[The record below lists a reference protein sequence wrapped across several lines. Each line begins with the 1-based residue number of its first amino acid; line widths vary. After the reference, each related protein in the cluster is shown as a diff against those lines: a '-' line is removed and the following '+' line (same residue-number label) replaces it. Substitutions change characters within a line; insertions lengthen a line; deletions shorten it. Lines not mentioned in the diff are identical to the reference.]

1 MSVPEIVHELVD
13 RFHANLDAYKSGS
26 FDEADVRVQFIDPL
40 FKGALGWDIYNEAGR
55 PRAYQDVVYE
65 DRVKVKGGTKA
76 PDYGFY
82 AGGARKFFLEAKKPS
97 VNIRGD
103 VAPAVQV
110 RRYAWSAKLPL
121 SILTDF
127 EELAVYDCRFE
138 PTKDDPPATAR
149 LEYITYDKYTDPE
162 YWEKIYGIFSREA
175 VLEGSLDKY
184 AEANRKKRGT
194 QTVDDVF
201 LREIEGWREMLA
213 RDLAARNDLN
223 TRQLNYAVQL
233 TIDRIIFLRMAEDR
247 GVEEYERLK
256 NLLNGGV
263 GSGVYEQ
270 LCTLFREADD
280 RYNSG
285 LFHFRDER
293 DRGGEPDNLTPNLK
307 IGDDVLEDII
317 GGLYYPESPY
327 EFSVLPV
334 DVLGQVYE
342 QFLGS
347 VILLEGDGH
356 RATVEQKPEVR
367 KAGGVYYTPTY
378 IVDYIVENTVGKLL
392 EGKKPGPRGGASKLK
407 IVDPAC
413 GSGSFLIGAYEYLL
427 DWHRDRYLED
437 GPDKHRNRLYEG
449 PGGTWHLTIDEKRR
463 ILLNNIYGVDIDP
476 QAVEVTKLSLL
487 LKVLEGESDQS
498 LQTQLR
504 MFQERALPDLRENI
518 KCGNSLIEPDF
529 YENEQMILLD
539 EEDHYRINVFDWQE
553 AFPQVFEGND
563 PGFDAVIGN
572 PPYLRIQGLQEYYGS
587 QIEYFQ
593 THYDSAVKRF
603 DLYLLFIEKG
613 FDLLNKVGRQGYICP
628 HKFTHADFG
637 SGLRKFL
644 IEKSAIE
651 SFVSFGNNLIF
662 DQASTY
668 TSVLLLRSDSEASF
682 SYYEFEDM
690 PNAALQQQLSSL
702 DKQDFAGYSL
712 DNLSDS
718 PWVLTSNSFQDV
730 LARLLQQPLTLKD
743 VFEEVLVGV
752 QSGIDEVHVLRNI
765 GERRGDILTLFSERA
780 NEQVEIEAGLV
791 KPFLRGED
799 VNRYAEPQ
807 HSYCCIYPYQLV
819 DGKTKIMEE
828 NELRQKYPFGYA
840 YLERYRSEL
849 TETRVRQR
857 TNPKYWY
864 SCHRSRNMNV
874 FESNRIVTPEIS
886 FGCNMTVA
894 ATGVYHNTMV
904 YSLLPA
910 ESQNEKLEYW
920 LGLLNSRMLWQFLT
934 NTGNV
939 LRGGYFRFKTNYLN
953 PFPIRTIDF
962 SDPEDAARHEKMVEL
977 VERML
982 RLHEK
987 SAEAKIESE
996 RIVLQRQI
1004 DATDRQIDRLV
1015 YELYG
1020 LTEEEIEIVEG

>member
-82 AGGARKFFLEAKKPS
+82 AGGTRKFFLEAKKPS

-138 PTKDDPPATAR
+138 PTKDDPPTTAR

-162 YWEKIYGIFSREA
+162 YWEKIYEIFSREA

-194 QTVDDVF
+194 QTVDDAF

-213 RDLAARNDLN
+213 RDLAALNDLN

-263 GSGVYEQ
+263 GSGIYER
-270 LCTLFREADD
+270 LSTFFHEADD

-317 GGLYYPESPY
+317 SGLYYPESPY

-449 PGGTWHLTIDEKRR
+449 REGTWHLTIDEKRR

-518 KCGNSLIEPDF
+518 KCGNSLIGPDF
-529 YENEQMILLD
+529 YAQQDMALFE
-539 EEDHYRINVFDWQE
+539 EEDYYRINVFDWQE
-553 AFPQVFEGND
+553 AFPQVFGGED
-563 PGFDAVIGN
+563 SGFDAVIGN
-572 PPYLRIQGLQEYYGS
+572 PPYIRIQTLKEFAPV
-587 QIEYFQ
+587 EVE
-593 THYDSAVKRF
+593 HYKTAYRSAGKGNYDIYVV
-603 DLYLLFIEKG
+603 FIERG
-613 FDLLNKVGRQGYICP
+613 LEILNRSGRLGYILP
-628 HKFTHADFG
+628 HKFFNAKYGQPVRELISSGKHLSEIVHFG
-637 SGLRKFL
+637 DEQVFAG
-644 IEKSAIE
+644 AT
-651 SFVSFGNNLIF
+651 
-662 DQASTY
+662 TY
-668 TSVLLLRSDSEASF
+668 TALLFLDRVGKMNFRFAKADDLTEWRTTREA
-682 SYYEFEDM
+682 
-690 PNAALQQQLSSL
+690 
-702 DKQDFAGYSL
+702 
-712 DNLSDS
+712 
-718 PWVLTSNSFQDV
+718 
-730 LARLLQQPLTLKD
+730 
-743 VFEEVLVGV
+743 EEG
-752 QSGIDEVHVLRNI
+752 EVPV
-765 GERRGDILTLFSERA
+765 ERA
-780 NEQVEIEAGLV
+780 TPDEWNFVVGPGAGLFERLRQMPMKLGNLAHIFV
-791 KPFLRGED
+791 GLQTSADKVYVLEQTAEPENGLVRIKDQSDNEWTLELEILKPFLNNVSVFGFERPKAKHWLVFPYKLQNGKADLVSAREMSLSYPRTWEYLRSHETTLRSRESCKADHEGWYGYIYKKNLISFENPKLVVQVISARG
-799 VNRYAEPQ
+799 RYA
-807 HSYCCIYPYQLV
+807 Y
-819 DGKTKIMEE
+819 DD
-828 NELRQKYPFGYA
+828 
-840 YLERYRSEL
+840 
-849 TETRVRQR
+849 
-857 TNPKYWY
+857 
-864 SCHRSRNMNV
+864 
-874 FESNRIVTPEIS
+874 
-886 FGCNMTVA
+886 
-894 ATGVYHNTMV
+894 TGVYFTGGGNGPYYGVRWKNSDDPH
-904 YSLLPA
+904 SLHYLQA
-910 ESQNEKLEYW
+910 
-920 LGLLNSRMLWQFLT
+920 LLNSPLLDFYLHNIST
-934 NTGNV
+934 TF
-939 LRGGYFRFKTNYLN
+939 RGGYWSYGKRFIEQL
-953 PFPIRTIDF
+953 PIRTIDF
-962 SDPEDAARHEKMVEL
+962 SDPKGAARHEKMVGL

-982 RLHEK
+982 GLHEK
-987 SAEAKIESE
+987 LAEAKIEGE
-996 RIVLQRQI
+996 RTVLQRQV
-1004 DATDRQIDRLV
+1004 DATDRQIDHLV

-1020 LTEEEIEIVEG
+1020 LTEEEIKIVEGE